1 MVSIVFSLSLL
12 MASSLVFAV
21 AKQDVSAREGVK
33 GVKAA
38 QEVSKGAKTGAKA
51 AKSAEKGVREAKKV
65 AHTINK
71 EIQAGKALGK
81 KVTKVTTRER
91 LNGKGKA
98 LNIELEDGSI
108 LDINPDRVKMKVPE
122 PRNPNTGMKNVDFSK
137 GSLPKDTEIIP
148 GSGGFKRS
156 LTPTEKQLFSELGK

>member
-1 MVSIVFSLSLL
+1 MKKWVSIVFSLYLL

-21 AKQDVSAREGVK
+21 AKQDVSAREG
-33 GVKAA
+33 
-38 QEVSKGAKTGAKA
+38 